1 MLLEQRQRGFRQAD
15 GAVIVHVH
23 MTVCVFGGSLAE
35 RSGKEEEKKEEEGEK
50 GGKEGGL
57 VHTF

>member
-1 MLLEQRQRGFRQAD
+1 
-15 GAVIVHVH
+15 